1 MILELYAIT
10 TTAALLFIMS
20 LYVVYALF
28 SKDEAVQRRGS
39 AVTSVMLALALLLV
53 GWLIFVGGGGL

>member
-1 MILELYAIT
+1 MFELYAII
-10 TTAALLFIMS
+10 TTAALIFLMAI
-20 LYVVYALF
+20 YVVYALF
-28 SKDEAVQRRGS
+28 SRDEAVQRRGS

>member
-39 AVTSVMLALALLLV
+39 AVTSVMLALALLLI
-53 GWLIFVGGGGL
+53 GWIMFVGGGV